1 MLFKIIIFSLFFI
14 LLFTFTYIIYI
25 YIYIYLKFIYN
36 SFTKPRMRHKTNN
49 NNKVWYKLKYV
60 LRIRVKCEIVVR
72 IFKEFSDKVIGLMSF
87 SIGGNYGRG
96 YEQKSVCGT
105 KMLKE
110 LVVSTVYI
118 VKMTES

>member
-1 MLFKIIIFSLFFI
+1 MENCGNFKGYGF
-14 LLFTFTYIIYI
+14 IYI
-25 YIYIYLKFIYN
+25 YIYID
-36 SFTKPRMRHKTNN
+36 
-49 NNKVWYKLKYV
+49 NKVWYKLKYV